1 MDIRV
6 SADPAAD
13 AAVFIA
19 RKLRNA
25 VARRGSGA
33 LAVSGGNT
41 PQPMLDALAA
51 TELPWERITTWQVDE
66 RIAPDHDPDRN
77 ADQLDGF
84 PGTVRLMPVTAKDLR
99 AAARR
104 YASSLPERFDVIH
117 LGLGDDGHT
126 ASWPPGD
133 DEIVASARPVDLVGE
148 FHGRRRMTLTPPV
161 VNGARARLVLAAG
174 TGKAAIVER
183 WLLRDP
189 ALPIN
194 RVRRTDTTVF
204 IDPAAAAR
212 AESAAALRR
221 AE

>member
-6 SADPAAD
+6 SDDPAGD
-13 AAVFIA
+13 AALFIT
-19 RKLRNA
+19 RKLVNGVR
-25 VARRGSGA
+25 RRGSA
-33 LAVSGGNT
+33 SLAVSGGNT

-51 TELPWERITTWQVDE
+51 ADLPWEHITTWQVDE

-104 YASSLPERFDVIH
+104 YAASLPGRFDVIH

-133 DEIVASARPVDLVGE
+133 AEVLASTRPVDLVGE

-161 VNGARARLVLAAG
+161 INGARARLVLAAG
-174 TGKAAIVER
+174 TGKSAIVER

-189 ALPIN
+189 DLPN
-194 RVRRTDTTVF
+194 NTVRRSATTAF
-204 IDPAAAAR
+204 LDGAAAAT
-212 AESAAALRR
+212 AAAAAPL
-221 AE
+221 APAK

>member
-6 SADPAAD
+6 SADPASD
-13 AAVFIA
+13 AAAFIK

-25 VARRGSGA
+25 VSRRGSA
-33 LAVSGGNT
+33 SLAVSGGNT
-41 PQPMLDALAA
+41 PKPMLDDLAA
-51 TELPWERITTWQVDE
+51 TDLPWEQITTWQVDE

-104 YASSLPERFDVIH
+104 YAASLPERFDVIH

-133 DEIVASARPVDLVGE
+133 DEIVASERPVDLVGE

-174 TGKAAIVER
+174 SGKATIVER

-189 ALPIN
+189 GLPIN
-194 RVRRTDTTVF
+194 RVRRSSTTAF
-204 IDPAAAAR
+204 FDEAAAAK
-212 AESAAALRR
+212 AAADASLQR
-221 AE
+221 AK

>member
-1 MDIRV
+1 MDILV
-6 SADPAAD
+6 SDDPAGD
-13 AAVFIA
+13 AATFIA
-19 RKLRNA
+19 RKLVNGVR
-25 VARRGSGA
+25 RRGSA
-33 LAVSGGNT
+33 SLAVSGGST

-51 TELPWERITTWQVDE
+51 TDLPWKHVTTWQVDE
-66 RIAPDHDPDRN
+66 RIAPDHDSDRN

-104 YASSLPERFDVIH
+104 YAASLPERFDVIH

-133 DEIVASARPVDLVGE
+133 ADVLHSTRPVDLVGE

-161 VNGARARLVLAAG
+161 VNAARARLVLAAG
-174 TGKAAIVER
+174 TGKSAVVER

-194 RVRRTDTTVF
+194 TVRRGATTAF
-204 IDPAAAAR
+204 LDSAAAAD
-212 AESAAALRR
+212 AAAAASL
-221 AE
+221 APAK